1 VFDCTAAQC
10 VRAARLERIGMKKEY
25 IGFGVIGILAGLVIG
40 FFVGN
45 AVYPGTHAAQ
55 QQVAQA
61 GQGGVSVNS
70 PGANQQLPPNHP
82 TIEPGKTVPAGPLP
96 PGATDAPVADNA
108 SPNAAP
114 AAGGSPSLPSLDPLP
129 AGSKE
134 ERTEQKY
141 KNIQMLKGLP
151 ADRLMKIMFAFKDSL
166 GVDCTYC
173 HIKDQFEK
181 DDKPEKQMARKM
193 IAMVRDNNAR
203 LGGARV
209 SCYTCHRG
217 QPRPPQ

>member
-1 VFDCTAAQC
+1 
-10 VRAARLERIGMKKEY
+10 MKKEY
-25 IGFGVIGILAGLVIG
+25 IGYGVVGILAGLIIG

-45 AVYPGTHAAQ
+45 AMYPGTSAAPQ
-55 QQVAQA
+55 TASTGA
-61 GQGGVSVNS
+61 DSLSVN
-70 PGANQQLPPNHP
+70 PGPNQQLPPNHP
-82 TIEPGKTVPAGPLP
+82 AIEPGKTVPAGPLP
-96 PGATDAPVADNA
+96 PGTGDAPAGETP
-108 SPNAAP
+108 SAAP
-114 AAGGSPSLPSLDPLP
+114 TATAGATSAALPSLDPLP
-129 AGSKE
+129 PGNKE

-166 GVDCTYC
+166 GVDCTFC

-193 IAMVRDNNAR
+193 IALVRDANAKI
-203 LGGARV
+203 GAARV

-217 QPRPPQ
+217 QQRPAQ

>member
-1 VFDCTAAQC
+1 
-10 VRAARLERIGMKKEY
+10 MKIEY
-25 IGFGVIGILAGLVIG
+25 IVYGVVGILAGLVIG
-40 FFVGN
+40 FFAGN
-45 AVYPGTHAAQ
+45 AFNPGNAASPQ
-55 QQVAQA
+55 TAA
-61 GQGGVSVNS
+61 TNAGGVSVNS
-70 PGANQQLPPNHP
+70 PGANQQQLPPNHP
-82 TIEPGKTVPAGPLP
+82 AIEPGKTVPAGPLP
-96 PGATDAPVADNA
+96 PGASDAPA
-108 SPNAAP
+108 SDSAGATPNATP
-114 AAGGSPSLPSLDPLP
+114 AATGAVSLPSLDPLP

-151 ADRLMKIMFAFKDSL
+151 ADRLTKIMFAFKDSL

-173 HIKDQFEK
+173 HIAGEFEK

-193 IAMVRDNNAR
+193 IAMVKDNNAK